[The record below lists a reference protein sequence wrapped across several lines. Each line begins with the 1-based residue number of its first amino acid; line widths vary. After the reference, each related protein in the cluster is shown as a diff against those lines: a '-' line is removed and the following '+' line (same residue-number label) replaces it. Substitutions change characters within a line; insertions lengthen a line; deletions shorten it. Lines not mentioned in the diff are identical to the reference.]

1 MMTITFNDEVSSIL
15 STIARQS
22 NVQPEK
28 LLSDWI
34 MKIAKSNNCVNSIP
48 TEIDDPEAFKLF
60 TAIAQSDK
68 FTLDAAY
75 KAFLD

>member
-1 MMTITFNDEVSSIL
+1 MLTVTFNDEVASVL
-15 STIARQS
+15 STIAQQS
-22 NVQPEK
+22 NVKPEQ
-28 LLSDWI
+28 LLTDWI
-34 MKIAKSNNCVNSIP
+34 MKIAKTANCVNSIP
-48 TEIDDPEAFKLF
+48 TETDDPEAFKLF